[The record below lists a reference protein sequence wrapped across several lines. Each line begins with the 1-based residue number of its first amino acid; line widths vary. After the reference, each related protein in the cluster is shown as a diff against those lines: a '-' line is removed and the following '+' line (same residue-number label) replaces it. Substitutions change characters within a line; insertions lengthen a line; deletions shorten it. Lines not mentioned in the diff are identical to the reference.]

1 MDLPICFTLNCTSM
15 LLISSFENET
25 RVTNLAVELEL
36 LVSVLRL
43 ESFESF
49 CSFMLKWILL
59 LHFLLTIF
67 YEVLR
72 DVRTHLSILYL
83 HHILWLV
90 LFILNSLLLFHSFS
104 ISLRQ
109 MFMTL
114 FARLLSIFHRSWFT
128 RKGWLCSIRREELSL
143 TRIER
148 REELLLLLFLR
159 FFFWNGRV
167 VYDINWLRLRI
178 RQRLGHLGCL
188 RPFFLSNYFH
198 SVYRIDLIDA
208 WEVVV
213 VAVRALLFFTLILGA
228 LM

>member
-1 MDLPICFTLNCTSM
+1 MCHNYLSCLSKLLICSINFLLFFSSILLLFKCSMDLPICFTLNCASM
-15 LLISSFENET
+15 LLICSFENET

-59 LHFLLTIF
+59 LHFLLEIF

-83 HHILWLV
+83 HHILWLI

-114 FARLLSIFHRSWFT
+114 FARLLSIFWRICFT
-128 RKGWLCSIRREELSL
+128 
-143 TRIER
+143 
-148 REELLLLLFLR
+148 
-159 FFFWNGRV
+159 
-167 VYDINWLRLRI
+167 
-178 RQRLGHLGCL
+178 
-188 RPFFLSNYFH
+188 
-198 SVYRIDLIDA
+198 
-208 WEVVV
+208 
-213 VAVRALLFFTLILGA
+213 
-228 LM
+228 